1 MKFGWINLFGG
12 LVVIIMLIPNV
23 IYAVKN
29 KGTENKCSNIVF
41 NILEQIGRYSS
52 MALMVLPLL
61 IWEFGF
67 QSILVM
73 MLYFLCDTFLLLI
86 YLFVWRL
93 YFIKPTLKTALSL
106 AVIPTLIFLISGV
119 LLRHWLL
126 ITSAVL
132 FGIGHIYVT
141 AENNK

>member
-12 LVVIIMLIPNV
+12 FVVIIMLIPNV

-41 NILEQIGRYSS
+41 NIIEQIGRYSS
-52 MALMVLPLL
+52 MALMVFPLL

-67 QSILVM
+67 QSVPAMILF
-73 MLYFLCDTFLLLI
+73 FLCDTVLLLV
-86 YLFVWRL
+86 YLLIWRL
-93 YFIKPTLKTALSL
+93 YFIKPVLKTALYL
-106 AVIPTLIFLISGV
+106 AVIPTLIFLISGI

-126 ITSAVL
+126 VLATVL

-141 AENNK
+141 IENNK